1 MRLHSSIWSRILS
14 LSLPIIIILL
24 FLGYPIYGR
33 VCLAAVVYQMSVSK
47 ESVLVDLPSGFQ
59 KGGLLS
65 FWGGGGGGGG
75 GGGWWGGGGGI
86 LLRSGFFLGGGLM
99 VNQDGVSIHS
109 LAILSMGG
117 YVLQQLFTR

>member
-75 GGGWWGGGGGI
+75 GI